1 MKFIGRQEE
10 LKRLKHI
17 INKDSQENVLIY
29 GRRRIGKSFLIK
41 KALESYEGIVINY
54 QCMEKNV
61 VDTLS
66 DLTSIIR
73 EKFNIEY
80 NITFRNFEEIL
91 DFLFKSNKKV
101 VLVLDEYPY
110 LLKKIDGV
118 SSIIQNKID
127 TYKFDSKLKLILSG
141 SQIDI
146 MLNIIKHD
154 SPLYGRFSELIHLKE
169 HDYYESSL
177 YYPNYNNEEK
187 LLLYSVFGGE
197 PIYNSKIDQTK
208 TPDEN
213 IIELMVKENSYCELM
228 INSVLKTELGKI
240 EYANDV
246 IFAIAS
252 GLKKNDDI
260 VKRSHVES
268 TSKIAYILDALQ
280 SLDLIEKKFPINAEK
295 NKKKTMYYVKSNALK
310 FYYCYIFNNYN
321 IRSVVEINEF
331 YDTIIKP
338 KLNEIYIPKIFE
350 DVTKQYLIKLNK
362 AKKLTPSFMK
372 IGTYWYDD
380 KQNKVNGQFDVVTN
394 DSNGYIYYEVK
405 YTNATIDD
413 RVVREEKEQLQAL
426 NLKYYKLGF
435 VSKTG
440 FNISNPN
447 DYILIGLND
456 IYGEMR

>member
-54 QCMEKNV
+54 QCMEKNAF
-61 VDTLS
+61 DTLS

-80 NITFRNFEEIL
+80 NITFRNLEEIL

-118 SSIIQNKID
+118 NSIIQNKID

-154 SPLYGRFSELIHLKE
+154 SPLYGRFSESIHLKE

-228 INSVLKTELGKI
+228 INNVLKTELGKI

-246 IFAIAS
+246 ILAIAS

-260 VKRSHVES
+260 VRKSHVES

-295 NKKKTMYYVKSNALK
+295 NKKKTMYYIKSNALK
-310 FYYCYIFNNYN
+310 FYYCYIFKNYN

-362 AKKLTPSFMK
+362 AKKLTPSFME

-405 YTNATIDD
+405 YTNAKIDD

-426 NLKYYKLGF
+426 KLEYYKLGF

-447 DYILIGLND
+447 DYILISLND
-456 IYGEMR
+456 IYGETR